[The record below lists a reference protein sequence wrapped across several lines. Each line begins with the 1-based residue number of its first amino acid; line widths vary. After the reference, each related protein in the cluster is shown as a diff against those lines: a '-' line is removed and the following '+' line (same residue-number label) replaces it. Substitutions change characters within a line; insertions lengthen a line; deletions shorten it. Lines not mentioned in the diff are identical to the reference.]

1 MHPRLWHLLT
11 LASSLL
17 LCFPY
22 ALAQGGG
29 ATTDPFASI
38 GNTLAGT
45 RSYQSRGGVL
55 ILTVYDEKHALLDR
69 QAVVKLENK
78 ATQST
83 MWATTADK
91 SEAYFVDLATGQYD
105 LEISAVGYST
115 VNKTYAVGSSST
127 TFRLEVTLPRDPTSV
142 ELKEP
147 NAPDMP
153 SKARKQTQRGVRALK
168 AGNLKEAQKQ
178 LEEAYKTV
186 PNSAD
191 VNFLLGYLY
200 LQRKDYPQAQN
211 FLAKAVTAD
220 HRNVQALTLL
230 GRVRLQR
237 GEFDA
242 AKATLE
248 EAVAA
253 DPDYWMAH
261 SLLADAY
268 LQRHEFEKSRQQAE
282 MAIER
287 SKGAGNSA
295 QLVLG
300 QALASLGKN
309 DDAISAL
316 DIFLRN
322 APASS
327 RAPRVRDLIA
337 QLRVRAA
344 APAGSMTT
352 PAPVASTEPL
362 IDDTELRLSIK
373 TWEPAG
379 IDDVKPSVSAGVACP
394 GGMVISEAGTRVK
407 QLVDDISKFAA
418 VEELLHENVDELG
431 NAITKE
437 TRRYN
442 YVASISEAR
451 PGFLEVEEHRTEHS
465 EVAQFP
471 DNMVSNGFPALALV
485 FHPNMWDSFEFT
497 CEGMGELHGQPTWL
511 IHFRQRDDRPNRIH
525 DFKIG
530 GMIYPVNLKGRA
542 WITPDKFQIV
552 RIESEL
558 VKPMPNIQ
566 LLTEHQIVEY
576 GPVQFP
582 KKKVEL
588 WLPKSAELYFDFR
601 KHRYFRRHSFDHFM
615 LFSAETDERYGGP
628 KQDPK
633 VPVSNPPENR

>member
-1 MHPRLWHLLT
+1 MHPRIFSIASVLV
-11 LASSLL
+11 LAFCL
-17 LCFPY
+17 PY
-22 ALAQGGG
+22 TFAQNSG
-29 ATTDPFASI
+29 DPFASI
-38 GNTLAGT
+38 GSTTAGT
-45 RSYQSRGGVL
+45 KSYQTQGAVL
-55 ILTVYDEKHALLDR
+55 ILTIYGDKHALLDR
-69 QAVVKLENK
+69 QSVVKLENK
-78 ATQST
+78 NTQST
-83 MWATTADK
+83 MWQTTTDK
-91 SEAYFVDLATGQYD
+91 SEAYFVDLVTGQYE
-105 LEISAVGYST
+105 LEISAVGYLT
-115 VNKTYAVGSSST
+115 VHKPYSVGSIYN
-127 TFRLEVTLPRDPTSV
+127 TFRVEVTLQRDPNSV

-178 LEEAYKTV
+178 LEEAYKTA

-191 VNFLLGYLY
+191 INFLLGYLY
-200 LQRKDYPQAQN
+200 FQRKDYLQAQN

-261 SLLADAY
+261 NLLADAY
-268 LQRHEFEKSRQQAE
+268 LKSREFEKSRQQAQI
-282 MAIER
+282 AIDR
-287 SKGAGNSA
+287 SKGGGNAA

-300 QALASLGKN
+300 QALANLGKN
-309 DDAISAL
+309 DDAMRAL
-316 DIFLRN
+316 DTFLRN
-322 APASS
+322 APNSPLASQ
-327 RAPRVRDLIA
+327 VQDLIV
-337 QLRVRAA
+337 QLKARAS
-344 APAGSMTT
+344 APAGSVA
-352 PAPVASTEPL
+352 APVTVASTEPL

-373 TWEPAG
+373 TWEPPS

-394 GGMVISEAGTRVK
+394 AGQVISETGLRVK
-407 QLVDDISKFAA
+407 QLVDDISKFSA

-437 TRRYN
+437 TKRYN
-442 YVASISEAR
+442 YVAAISEAK
-451 PGFLEVEEHRTEHS
+451 PGYLEVEEFRTEHS
-465 EVAQFP
+465 EIAQFP
-471 DNMVSNGFPALALV
+471 DNMVSRGFPALALV
-485 FHPNMWDSFEFT
+485 FHPSMWENFEFT
-497 CEGMGELHGQPTWL
+497 CEGMGELHGQATWL
-511 IHFRQRDDRPNRIH
+511 VHFRQRDDRPNRIH

-530 GMIYPVNLKGRA
+530 GMIYSVNLKGRA

-552 RIESEL
+552 RMESEL

-576 GPVQFP
+576 GPVQFQ

-601 KHRYFRRHSFDHFM
+601 KHRYYRRHSFDHFM
-615 LFSAETDERYGGP
+615 LFSADTDEHYGGP

-633 VPVSNPPENR
+633 VPASNPPQNR